1 MAKKRKPAAKPAVED
16 NEMAQIQALLWASAR
31 EARKS
36 EVMRSLK
43 DSSVWRQQMLSLT
56 LGVLKAGCIG
66 LLVNY
71 ILLEINLPAQQ
82 STTVAV
88 VLALIIYAWNPGLWF
103 RKNLFRERGHAAS
116 VGALVRGAQDLKS
129 RMHD

>member
-103 RKNLFRERGHAAS
+103 RKNLFRERGHAAF
-116 VGALVRGAQDLKS
+116 VGALERGAQDLKS